1 MIKNL
6 PKKEIKTLI
15 PDYVF
20 DLLDK
25 SEKDSFE
32 EEIKKYPDL
41 QKELHET
48 QALFDKVNINNIN
61 KYNDEQIDSITSD
74 LSDNVIN
81 KLNELNT
88 NKNIQPIDNKINNSL
103 NSSKKIRL
111 NKLLPISI
119 AAALVI
125 LFAGIIYIFNLKNN
139 NNSTSSGEFF
149 TQEEK
154 NIIQE
159 EFDNNNT
166 TFEDY
171 ISMLSANGISF
182 TDSDLYR
189 ETVEDSYELI
199 ENKDIYSILD
209 IDYINNLELDEY
221 MQYYN
226 DYNDMHEIIIN
237 ELDNL
242 NDEEFSILMEN
253 F

>member
-32 EEIKKYPDL
+32 AEIKKYPDL
-41 QKELHET
+41 QQELHET

-125 LFAGIIYIFNLKNN
+125 LFAGIIYIYNLKNN
-139 NNSTSSGEFF
+139 NSASSSEFF

-159 EFDNNNT
+159 EFDNCDIT
-166 TFEDY
+166 VEDFV
-171 ISMLSANGISF
+171 SMLDINGTNL
-182 TDSDLYR
+182 TDSDLYI
-189 ETVEDSYELI
+189 ETIEDSYELI
-199 ENKDIYSILD
+199 EAPDIYSMLD
-209 IDYINNLELDEY
+209 IDYINYLELDDHI
-221 MQYYN
+221 QYYN
-226 DYNDMHEIIIN
+226 NYSNMQENLIN
-237 ELDNL
+237 ELENL